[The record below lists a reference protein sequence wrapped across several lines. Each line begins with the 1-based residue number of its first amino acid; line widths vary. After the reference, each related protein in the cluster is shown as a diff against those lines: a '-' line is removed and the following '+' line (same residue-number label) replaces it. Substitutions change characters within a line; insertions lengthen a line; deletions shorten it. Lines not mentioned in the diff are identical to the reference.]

1 MTITETKL
9 HPGGGGGGGLN
20 TTTASKDDALRR
32 RADAIA
38 RQERAGLRDQTE
50 ILWPAAAQQ
59 VLYELRVHQ
68 IELEMQNEE
77 LIRSQAELD
86 TSQARYFDF
95 YDMAPVGY
103 CTVSASGLI
112 LQANLT
118 TAALFGIERREL
130 IGKPITDLI
139 LPDYQDIYYL
149 MRMHI
154 QSKAEVQSRDLRMLR
169 RDELPFWAHLVTMAV
184 PDDGAGQSL
193 RIVLTD
199 ISATKSVEN
208 RLRIREE
215 QLRGLFEVSPLGIAM
230 ADMSGHFVEFNES
243 FRAMCGYTEEEL
255 KALDYWKLTPEKYM
269 ASESLQMET
278 IQRTGRFGPYEKEYI
293 RKDGSLIP
301 LSLSGVLTTD
311 KDNHQFI
318 WCIAE
323 DITERK
329 LAQEALRTSQQRLAL
344 AMDSAQMGAWDL
356 DLIDDS
362 SWRSLR
368 HDQIFGHASEQL
380 HWDRKVFLQHIAPE
394 DRKRVALCFDD
405 ALRTKVLTF
414 ECQIVWPDQSRHWI
428 FAQGQVHSNEH
439 GQAAHILGIVQDITE
454 RKLAEQK
461 IQNLAFFDPLTK
473 LPNRQL
479 LLDRLQHSLALNVR
493 QQQHGA
499 LMLIDLDNF
508 KTLNDTLGHRQGDLL
523 LQQVAQRLESCM
535 RTGDTVARLGGDEF
549 IVILENLSESAL
561 LAANQAAVVV
571 QKILVQVSRNYDFGS
586 WTHRCTSSIGITLFG
601 DGMEEVDAVLMRA
614 DLAMYRAKDAGRNT
628 FCFFDPEMQF
638 EITNRAIL
646 EEDLRQ
652 ALLEQ
657 QFSVHYQAQV
667 DAENWIFG
675 AEALLRWWHPTRG
688 WVSPAE
694 FIPKAE
700 KTGLILPLGM
710 WVLET
715 ACAQLALWASQPGLA
730 ELTLAVNVSARQFHD
745 DDFVEQVLAALERT
759 GAKAHLLKLELT
771 ESLLVTK
778 VEDVIGKMQAL
789 KARGVQFALDDFGT
803 GYSSL
808 SYLKRLPLNQLK
820 IDQSF
825 VHNILTDP
833 DDVAIV
839 RTVIALANNLELDV
853 IAEGVETQAQRD
865 LLAQLG
871 CRNYQGY
878 LFSRPLSV
886 HEFEAFAKAS

>member
-1 MTITETKL
+1 M
-9 HPGGGGGGGLN
+9 
-20 TTTASKDDALRR
+20 TTTMHQLESEVYRLTVENKRLKRILAFEANTLADELLEAEERLDQSGRDLHSILNNVPAMIGYWDKNLRNRFGNSAYMEWFGDSPTSMAGKHIREVLGEERYQLNLPYMEAALRGE
-32 RADAIA
+32 
-38 RQERAGLRDQTE
+38 RQEFERAIPTPDGKQMRYSL
-50 ILWPAAAQQ
+50 AQ
-59 VLYELRVHQ
+59 Y
-68 IELEMQNEE
+68 I
-77 LIRSQAELD
+77 
-86 TSQARYFDF
+86 
-95 YDMAPVGY
+95 
-103 CTVSASGLI
+103 
-112 LQANLT
+112 
-118 TAALFGIERREL
+118 
-130 IGKPITDLI
+130 
-139 LPDYQDIYYL
+139 PDI
-149 MRMHI
+149 
-154 QSKAEVQSRDLRMLR
+154 V
-169 RDELPFWAHLVTMAV
+169 
-184 PDDGAGQSL
+184 DGAVHGFYA
-193 RIVLTD
+193 VVFD
-199 ISATKSVEN
+199 ISATKSTET
-208 RLRIREE
+208 RLRLREE

-255 KALDYWKLTPEKYM
+255 KSLDYWKLTPEKYM
-269 ASESLQMET
+269 ASEALQIET

-311 KDNHQFI
+311 KDNQQFI

-329 LAQEALRTSQQRLAL
+329 LAQEALRTSQQRLTL

-356 DLIDDS
+356 DLIDNS

-368 HDQIFGHASEQL
+368 HDQIFGYDSEVL
-380 HWDRKVFLQHIAPE
+380 HWDQKIFLQHIAPE
-394 DRKRVALCFDD
+394 DRKRVALCFDE
-405 ALRTKVLTF
+405 AMSTKFLTF

-428 FAQGQVHSNEH
+428 FAQGQVHSNEQ
-439 GQAAHILGIVQDITE
+439 GQAARISGIVQDITE

-493 QQQHGA
+493 QRQYGA

-523 LQQVAQRLESCM
+523 LQQVALRLEACM
-535 RTGDTVARLGGDEF
+535 RAGDTVARLGGDEF
-549 IVILENLSESAL
+549 IVILENLSENAL
-561 LAANQAAVVV
+561 LAASQAAIVAE
-571 QKILVQVSRNYDFGS
+571 KILLQMGQNYDFGS

-601 DGMEEVDAVLMRA
+601 DRLEEVDAVLMRA
-614 DLAMYRAKDAGRNT
+614 DLAMYKAKDEGRNT

-638 EITNRAIL
+638 EITNRVIL

-652 ALLEQ
+652 ALGEQ
-657 QFSVHYQAQV
+657 QFSVHYQGQV
-667 DAENWIFG
+667 DAASRIVG

-700 KTGLILPLGM
+700 KTGLILPLGL

-715 ACAQLALWASQPGLA
+715 ACAQLALWASQPGMA

-745 DDFVEQVLAALERT
+745 EDFVEQVLATLVRT

-789 KARGVQFALDDFGT
+789 KTRGVQFALDDFGT

-808 SYLKRLPLNQLK
+808 SYLKRLPLDQLK

-833 DDVAIV
+833 DDAAIA
-839 RTVIALANNLELDV
+839 RMVIALANSLELAV

-865 LLAQLG
+865 LLAELG
-871 CRNYQGY
+871 CHSYQGY
-878 LFSRPLSV
+878 LFSRPLPAKEFAAFIKAAFWKSV
-886 HEFEAFAKAS
+886 QPLCARDRL